1 MEKLMNNIQ
10 NKIDKLF
17 DNLEESALYK
27 DFVNI
32 KEKLMNNKEIMNT
45 INEIK
50 RYQKLATNN
59 KDIVLEKN
67 IRELY
72 TKLESYPL
80 YQSYLI
86 KKDELEE
93 ELYMVKSIFENY
105 FKELL
110 LLKWWFI
117 SLFFWIFCF
126 TQGKNIIDY

>member
-27 DFVNI
+27 DFINI
-32 KEKLMNNKEIMNT
+32 KEKLLNNKEIMNT

-67 IRELY
+67 IRKLY
-72 TKLESYPL
+72 TKLEAYPL

-110 LLKWWFI
+110 LLKW
-117 SLFFWIFCF
+117 
-126 TQGKNIIDY
+126 

>member
-1 MEKLMNNIQ
+1 MNDIQ

-27 DFVNI
+27 DFINI
-32 KEKLMNNKEIMNT
+32 KEIMNT

-59 KDIVLEKN
+59 KDIVLERN
-67 IRELY
+67 IRKLY
-72 TKLESYPL
+72 TKLEAYPL

-93 ELYMVKSIFENY
+93 ELYMVKGIFENY

-110 LLKWWFI
+110 LLKW
-117 SLFFWIFCF
+117 
-126 TQGKNIIDY
+126 